1 MLWYIRKFKDAYFV
15 LLCGKL
21 LENLLTRMKLKNLTN
36 FVEVRL
42 FKVFLKLLGYELCV
56 SK

>member
-21 LENLLTRMKLKNLTN
+21 LENLLTRMKLKTLQT
-36 FVEVRL
+36 L
-42 FKVFLKLLGYELCV
+42 LKLDYLRFF
-56 SK
+56 